1 MPERADM
8 LTDTAIRKAKVAG
21 KPLKLFDGGGLFILV
36 APTGGKLWRL
46 KYRFAGKEKLLSLGG
61 YPEVSLADAR
71 LARDEARKL
80 LHEGTDPSAKRQA
93 EKAARVAM
101 VGNSFEAIAREWHA
115 KFSDT
120 WAPSHADR
128 IIRLF
133 ERDVF
138 PWIGARPISQ
148 IAAIELLGV
157 LRRIEERGAL
167 ETAHR
172 ARVYTGVVFRYAIHT
187 GRADHDPTSD
197 LRGALPPKK
206 NGHFAA
212 VTEPEKLGDLLRTI
226 DGYKGSPVVAAALK
240 LAPMLFVRPG
250 ELRSM
255 RWADVDL
262 DNAEWA
268 FTVSKTKTEHIVP
281 LAPQAVA
288 ILRELKPLT
297 GASAFVFPGGRTNT
311 RPMSENAILAAL
323 RRLGVPKETASG
335 HGFRATARTILDEVL
350 GYPPHLLEHQLAHSV
365 RDAMGRSYNR
375 TAHLPQR
382 RKMMAEWA
390 SYLDKLRAGVK
401 VLSFARASER

>member
-1 MPERADM
+1 MLILCIAIILGARCVLGAFFRMSLGCSKSQKSNLANSVRGRCWQPVKSGGTHGGRRLTHGGTFGAVQGSMPERADM

-120 WAPSHADR
+120 WAPSHSDR

-212 VTEPEKLGDLLRTI
+212 VTEPEKLG
-226 DGYKGSPVVAAALK
+226 
-240 LAPMLFVRPG
+240 
-250 ELRSM
+250 RS
-255 RWADVDL
+255 
-262 DNAEWA
+262 E
-268 FTVSKTKTEHIVP
+268 E
-281 LAPQAVA
+281 
-288 ILRELKPLT
+288 
-297 GASAFVFPGGRTNT
+297 
-311 RPMSENAILAAL
+311 
-323 RRLGVPKETASG
+323 
-335 HGFRATARTILDEVL
+335 
-350 GYPPHLLEHQLAHSV
+350 
-365 RDAMGRSYNR
+365 
-375 TAHLPQR
+375 
-382 RKMMAEWA
+382 
-390 SYLDKLRAGVK
+390 
-401 VLSFARASER
+401 

>member
-1 MPERADM
+1 M

-46 KYRFAGKEKLLSLGG
+46 KYRFAGREKLLSLGS

-71 LARDEARKL
+71 LARDEARRL

-115 KFSDT
+115 KFADT
-120 WAPSHADR
+120 WAPSHAAR
-128 IIRLF
+128 LIRLL

-187 GRADHDPTSD
+187 GRADHDPTSE
-197 LRGALPPKK
+197 LRGALPPKR

-212 VTEPEKLGDLLRTI
+212 VTDPEKLGDLLRTI
-226 DGYKGSPVVAAALK
+226 DGYKGSTVVAAALK

-262 DNAEWA
+262 DNEVWA
-268 FTVSKTKTEHIVP
+268 FLVTKTRTEHVVP

-288 ILRELKPLT
+288 ILRDLKPLT
-297 GASAFVFPGGRTNT
+297 GACAFVFPGRTNT
-311 RPMSENAILAAL
+311 QPMSENAILAAL

-390 SYLDKLRAGVK
+390 SYLDKLRADVK
-401 VLSFARASER
+401 VLPFARASER

>member
-1 MPERADM
+1 M

-46 KYRFAGKEKLLSLGG
+46 KYRFAGKEKLLSLGS

-93 EKAARVAM
+93 EKAARAAM
-101 VGNSFEAIAREWHA
+101 VGNCFETVAREWHA
-115 KFSDT
+115 KFADT
-120 WAPSHADR
+120 WAPSHAER
-128 IIRLF
+128 LIRLL

-187 GRADHDPTSD
+187 GRADRDPTSD

-212 VTEPEKLGDLLRTI
+212 VTDPEKLGDLLRTI
-226 DGYKGSPVVAAALK
+226 DGYKGSPVVGAALK

-268 FTVSKTKTEHIVP
+268 FTVPKTKTEHIVP
-281 LAPQAVA
+281 LAPQAVS

-401 VLSFARASER
+401 VLSFARAGER